1 MLIIYKYILVLVV
14 SYVFDEQVLNNIVF
28 FLIKGKQVSY
38 ISCGTY
44 LKWLIYINVLNTL
57 YNSDILE
64 IKVILMLTKLGFRT
78 TDRLTNVNLIH
89 PSLKYIVS
97 GSFTSDWETQMLSQ
111 DAKRLIFSEH
121 HTMILIHLVCW
132 RTMWYICS
140 ILLQG
145 GGQKTVCYECRI
157 GGIK

>member
-1 MLIIYKYILVLVV
+1 MYKYILVLVV

-97 GSFTSDWETQMLSQ
+97 GSLYIGLRNPDVEPGRQTTD
-111 DAKRLIFSEH
+111 IF
-121 HTMILIHLVCW
+121 
-132 RTMWYICS
+132 
-140 ILLQG
+140 
-145 GGQKTVCYECRI
+145 
-157 GGIK
+157 